1 MEPIYISTHADL
13 KQVAVSCV
21 DVSVVSLDTEFA
33 RFNTYYPMVGL
44 VQLATDQHCFLI
56 DPVAISNFEPLTEIL
71 TRPDLLKVV
80 HAGSE
85 DMEVFQYSLGVT
97 PTPVFDTQIAAA
109 VLGVGFSMSYQKLVA
124 HYLNIDVPKEET
136 RSDWLRRPLSASQ
149 LQYAALDVVYL
160 YQVYFDQLSLLQALD
175 RENWVLEES
184 AKLNELLPTAV
195 DPADSYLKGKGL
207 HVLNRRQLG
216 CLQLLYAWRERLARS
231 KNIPRN
237 RIIDPKQLLCIV
249 RLGLDSIQK
258 LRAQS
263 DLSSSQLRRYGAQIL
278 EVVQQSK
285 NRMESDLPRSLQAD
299 SEPIDKKKLML
310 LKKTVDNRASELGI
324 SPELL
329 SRRRDLES
337 LLRTARRGAAELPEF
352 MKGWREEVI
361 GRTLL
366 DAVR

>member
-1 MEPIYISTHADL
+1 MEPIYISTNADL
-13 KQVAVSCV
+13 EQVAISCA
-21 DVSVVSLDTEFA
+21 DVSVVALDTEFA

-44 VQLATDQHCFLI
+44 VQLATDKHCFLI
-56 DPVAISNFEPLTEIL
+56 DPVAISNFDPLSELL

-97 PTPVFDTQIAAA
+97 PSPVFDTQIAAA
-109 VLGVGFSMSYQKLVA
+109 VLGIGFSLSYQKLVA

-160 YQVYFDQLSLLQALD
+160 YQVYFDQLRLLQQLD
-175 RENWVLEES
+175 REKWVLEES
-184 AKLNELLPTAV
+184 AKLNDLLPTAI

-216 CLQLLYAWRERLARS
+216 ALQLLYAWRERLARS
-231 KNIPRN
+231 ENIPRN
-237 RIIDPKQLLCIV
+237 RIVDPKQLLVIV

-263 DLSSSQLRRYGAQIL
+263 DLSSSQLRRYGSQIL

-285 NRMESDLPRSLQAD
+285 NRLESDLPLSIHAD

-310 LKKTVDNRASELGI
+310 LKKTVDNRATELGI

-361 GRTLL
+361 GHTLL
-366 DAVR
+366 EAVQ